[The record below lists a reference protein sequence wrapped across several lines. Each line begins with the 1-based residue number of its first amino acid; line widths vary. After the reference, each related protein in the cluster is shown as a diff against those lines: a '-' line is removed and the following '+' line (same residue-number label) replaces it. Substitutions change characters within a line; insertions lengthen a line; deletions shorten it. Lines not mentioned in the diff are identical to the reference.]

1 MSFSKQQWVT
11 LSERF
16 NSNSFTGKIIL
27 IKNNLT
33 IFKLEYD
40 GDGNFFLRLCDNSAM
55 LEGYDLLF
63 SFPQNLDFTQMRD
76 LFKLLDLE
84 IFKMP

>member
-1 MSFSKQQWVT
+1 MFSKENWIK

-27 IKNNLT
+27 IKTNPT

-40 GDGNFFLRLCDNSAM
+40 GDGNFFLRLCDNLAM
-55 LEGYDLLF
+55 LDGVDTLF
-63 SFPQNLDFTQMRD
+63 SFPQNLEFTEMRD
-76 LFKLLDLE
+76 LFRLLDLE